1 MSGIVPTRCERRL
14 DCGAGAARVAGAA
27 PRPAVSSARRGPARR
42 SPGRSLRATPTAVD
56 HRDGPDRS
64 RRATALGD
72 QRCSRINRHTSSHSH
87 GRSLDPRCFGRRAC
101 SIGPLLGTERPIRRP
116 AAVGRRISRHTV
128 DIENVGDQIA
138 RERAS
143 GPRRP
148 ATDRCGAIEYAEY
161 LARRVEG
168 DVSNTVT
175 LPFID
180 FQIPLNVVILGVLA
194 GLTYALIA
202 IGLTLVYR
210 TSHVLNFAAGEMGAL
225 PALLIPILVINKGWP
240 YWLALALTLLGAAT
254 IGGLTEAL
262 VMRPL
267 SRGPRLTTLVATIA
281 LAQALFGFS
290 LLIPRGGDL
299 TGKPFPTPFHW
310 HLTVG
315 TLRLGPG
322 QILILIVAPLCALG
336 VTLFLR
342 HTSLGRASRAAAENT
357 EAARLAGVPTVAGVV
372 RDLGDRRPPRRHR
385 GDPHRWHPPAHA
397 VHGARTDHPPAGPR
411 GGDAGRAQQHL
422 GIVRRRDRHRRVR
435 GAGALELP
443 HRRRARDGAGGGDPR
458 QHADPARAGPGP
470 PGAPGQRPD
479 ADERRAAA
487 AGVAGAA
494 PRRAP
499 GQGRSARADADAR
512 HPRPL
517 RRAAVV
523 AGGADDDRADRPH
536 RAVARGADRVRRPRV
551 ARSVR
556 ASSPSARRSAGGC
569 TSSATRTSRSGR
581 SSSSPGR
588 AWR

>member
-1 MSGIVPTRCERRL
+1 M
-14 DCGAGAARVAGAA
+14 
-27 PRPAVSSARRGPARR
+27 
-42 SPGRSLRATPTAVD
+42 
-56 HRDGPDRS
+56 
-64 RRATALGD
+64 
-72 QRCSRINRHTSSHSH
+72 
-87 GRSLDPRCFGRRAC
+87 
-101 SIGPLLGTERPIRRP
+101 
-116 AAVGRRISRHTV
+116 
-128 DIENVGDQIA
+128 
-138 RERAS
+138 
-143 GPRRP
+143 
-148 ATDRCGAIEYAEY
+148 
-161 LARRVEG
+161 
-168 DVSNTVT
+168 SNTLT

-225 PALLIPILVINKGWP
+225 PALLMPILVINKGWP

-267 SRGPRLTTLVATIA
+267 SRGPRLDDARRHDRPRPGAVRVQPADPARRRSHRQAVPDAVPLAPHGRH
-281 LAQALFGFS
+281 AQARAGPDPHPHRRPAVH
-290 LLIPRGGDL
+290 PRRD
-299 TGKPFPTPFHW
+299 
-310 HLTVG
+310 
-315 TLRLGPG
+315 
-322 QILILIVAPLCALG
+322 
-336 VTLFLR
+336 LFLR
-342 HTSLGRASRAAAENT
+342 HSVARAGQSSGGREHRGGATRRRPDRT
-357 EAARLAGVPTVAGVV
+357 GVV
-372 RDLGDRRPPRRHR
+372 RDLGDRRPARRHR
-385 GDPHRWHPPAHA
+385 GDPHRRHPAAHA

-479 ADERRAAA
+479 PDERRAAA

-499 GQGRSARADADAR
+499 GQGRGARADADAR

-536 RAVARGADRVRRPRV
+536 RAVARGPDRVRRPRV

-556 ASSPSARRSAGGC
+556 LRRASARRSAGGS